1 MSRLPGFTPD
11 QLDPAQ
17 RALYDAIANGPRRQ
31 GTRSAALVD
40 EAGRLAGPFNA
51 MLLSPNI
58 GERVQALGA
67 ALRYASTMTG
77 RAREIA
83 TLIVARDA
91 DGRYEW
97 QAHAALGRA
106 AGLEDGEIEAIKA
119 GTWSFADATEQTVAE
134 VTREVLDQG
143 DLTDTRYAE
152 VAATLGEATL
162 FELLTLIG
170 YYRLLALQLRV
181 FGVDDIVPPI
191 D

>member
-1 MSRLPGFTPD
+1 MSRLTRFTPE

-17 RALYDAIANGPRRQ
+17 RELYDAIANGPRRQ
-31 GTRSAALVD
+31 GARSAALVD

-51 MLLSPNI
+51 MLLSPHV

-67 ALRYASTMTG
+67 ALRYASTMSA

-83 TLIVARDA
+83 TLIVARHA

-97 QAHAALGRA
+97 QAHASLGRA
-106 AGLEDGEIEAIKA
+106 AGLSEDEIEAIKA
-119 GTWSFADATEQTVAE
+119 GTWSFADAAEQTVAE
-134 VTREVLDQG
+134 VTREVLDRG
-143 DLTDTRYAE
+143 DLTDARYAE
-152 VAATLGEATL
+152 VAATIGEATL
-162 FELLTLIG
+162 FDLLTLIG

-181 FGVDDIVPPI
+181 FGVDDTVPPI